1 MQNSNLQ
8 QNPNPILLQR
18 LERIN
23 PISIDGRVSR
33 AVGLTIEGTGPVS
46 SIGQSCRI
54 VTHDGDPGVE
64 AEVIGFRDDRVL
76 VMPLGE
82 VRGIGP
88 GSRLLF
94 EDRNPSVGV
103 SNSLLGRI
111 LDGMG
116 RPIDG
121 KGPLSSL
128 ETYPLYSPSLN
139 PLQRQRIAQPLDLGV
154 RAINGLLTCG
164 RGQKVGIFAGSGI
177 GKSVLLGM
185 MCRHTAA
192 DVTVLGLIGERGREV
207 KEFIEKEI
215 GDEGLQRT
223 VVVAATSD
231 QSPLVR
237 LRGAFIATAIAEY
250 FRDHGKDVLLMMDSL
265 TRVAHAQREV
275 GLAAGEPPTS
285 KGYPPSVFAV
295 LPRIL
300 ERVGPIDQGSLTG
313 LYTVLVEGDDLTDP
327 VADFI
332 RAILDGHIVLSRE
345 LASRGHYPAIDILQ
359 SISRVMPD
367 IADSGHISAARSLLG
382 ILATYRNAEDL
393 INLGAYRA
401 GTNSHLDV
409 AVAMMEHLRP
419 FLQQAVTDRAD
430 LASSLQK
437 LHELVLRAQEMGKN
451 FMGGRQ

>member
-1 MQNSNLQ
+1 MLD
-8 QNPNPILLQR
+8 PTLLHR
-18 LERIN
+18 LDRIN

-46 SIGQSCRI
+46 SIGQVCRI
-54 VTHDGDPGVE
+54 VTNENTAGVE

-88 GSRLLF
+88 GSRVIY
-94 EDRNPSVGV
+94 EDRVPSVGV
-103 SNSLLGRI
+103 SPALLGRI

-116 RPIDG
+116 RPIDD
-121 KGPLSSL
+121 KGPVPSL
-128 ETYPLYSPSLN
+128 QAYPLYSSSLN
-139 PLQRQRIAQPLDLGV
+139 PLERERISQPLDLGV
-154 RAINGLLTCG
+154 RAINALLTSG
-164 RGQKVGIFAGSGI
+164 RGQKVGIFAGSGV

-207 KEFIEKEI
+207 KEFIEKEL
-215 GDEGLQRT
+215 GEEGLRRT

-231 QSPLVR
+231 QPPLVR

-250 FRDHGKDVLLMMDSL
+250 FRDQGNDVLLLMDSL

-285 KGYPPSVFAV
+285 KGYPPSVFSV
-295 LPRIL
+295 LPKIL
-300 ERVGPIDQGSLTG
+300 ERVGPIERGSLTG
-313 LYTVLVEGDDLTDP
+313 LYTVLVEGDDLSDP

-345 LASRGHYPAIDILQ
+345 LASRGHFPAIDILQ

-367 IADSGHISAARSLLG
+367 IAAPTHITSARMILD

-393 INLGAYRA
+393 INLGAYRS
-401 GTNSHLDV
+401 GTNPRLDI

-419 FLQQAVTDRAD
+419 FLQQEVADRAD
-430 LASSLQK
+430 LASSLQW
-437 LHELVLRAQEMGKN
+437 LQLLMTRVQEMGKN
-451 FMGGRQ
+451 FTDGRQ

>member
-1 MQNSNLQ
+1 M
-8 QNPNPILLQR
+8 LQR
-18 LERIN
+18 LDRIN
-23 PISIDGRVSR
+23 PVSIDGRVSR

-54 VTHDGDPGVE
+54 VTNNDEAGVE

-76 VMPLGE
+76 VMPLGD

-88 GSRLLF
+88 GSRLIY
-94 EDRNPSVGV
+94 EDRTPTVGV
-103 SNSLLGRI
+103 GPALLGRI

-116 RPIDG
+116 RPIDE
-121 KGPLSSL
+121 KGPLCSL
-128 ETYPLYSPSLN
+128 EAYPLYSPSLN
-139 PLQRQRIAQPLDLGV
+139 PLERERISQPLDLGV

-164 RGQKVGIFAGSGI
+164 QGQKMGIFAGSGV

-215 GDEGLQRT
+215 GEEGLRRT
-223 VVVAATSD
+223 IVVAATSD
-231 QSPLVR
+231 QPPLVR

-250 FRDHGKDVLLMMDSL
+250 FRDQGKDVLLLMDSL

-295 LPRIL
+295 LPKIL
-300 ERVGPIDQGSLTG
+300 ERVGPIDRGSLTG
-313 LYTVLVEGDDLTDP
+313 LYTVLVEGDDLSDP

-345 LASRGHYPAIDILQ
+345 LASRGHFPAIDILQ

-367 IADSGHISAARSLLG
+367 IADSTHVAAARMILDL
-382 ILATYRNAEDL
+382 LATYKNAEDL
-393 INLGAYRA
+393 INLGAYRS
-401 GTNSHLDV
+401 GTNLRLDI
-409 AVAMMEHLRP
+409 AVAMMENLRP
-419 FLQQAVTDRAD
+419 FLQQEVVDRAD
-430 LASSLQK
+430 LASSLQW
-437 LHELVLRAQEMGKN
+437 LQQLITGAQEMGKN
-451 FMGGRQ
+451 FTDGRQ

>member
-1 MQNSNLQ
+1 MSNPTLLHRLDRIK
-8 QNPNPILLQR
+8 PI
-18 LERIN
+18 N
-23 PISIDGRVSR
+23 IDGRVTR

-54 VTHDGDPGVE
+54 VTHDHDVGVE

-88 GSRLLF
+88 GSRLIY
-94 EDRNPSVGV
+94 EDRTPTVGV
-103 SNSLLGRI
+103 SPDLLGRI

-116 RPIDG
+116 RPIDD
-121 KGPLSSL
+121 KGPISSL
-128 ETYPLYSPSLN
+128 AAYPLYHPSLN
-139 PLQRQRIAQPLDLGV
+139 PLERARISQPLDLGV
-154 RAINGLLTCG
+154 RAINAFLTCG
-164 RGQKVGIFAGSGI
+164 QGQKVGIFAGSGV

-207 KEFIEKEI
+207 KEFIEKEL
-215 GDEGLQRT
+215 GEEGLRHT
-223 VVVAATSD
+223 IVVAATSD
-231 QSPLVR
+231 QPPLVR

-250 FRDHGKDVLLMMDSL
+250 FRDQGKDVLLLMDSL

-285 KGYPPSVFAV
+285 KGYPPSVFGV
-295 LPRIL
+295 LPKML
-300 ERVGPIDQGSLTG
+300 ERVGPTDRGSLTG
-313 LYTVLVEGDDLTDP
+313 LYTVLVEGDDLSDP

-332 RAILDGHIVLSRE
+332 RAILDGHIVLNRD
-345 LASRGHYPAIDILQ
+345 LASRGHFPAIDILQ

-367 IADSGHISAARSLLG
+367 IADSSHLTAARELLG

-393 INLGAYRA
+393 INLGAYRQ
-401 GTNSHLDV
+401 GSNPELDV
-409 AVAMMEHLRP
+409 AVAMMNDVRSFLR
-419 FLQQAVTDRAD
+419 QQMSERAD
-430 LASSLQK
+430 LANSLQ
-437 LHELVLRAQEMGKN
+437 ELQQLTKQAGEMGKK
-451 FMGGRQ
+451 FTGDRQ

>member
-1 MQNSNLQ
+1 MPNR
-8 QNPNPILLQR
+8 NPNLLHR
-18 LERIN
+18 LDRIN
-23 PISIDGRVSR
+23 PVTIDGRVSR

-46 SIGQSCRI
+46 SIGQTCRI
-54 VTHDGDPGVE
+54 VTNDHDVGVE

-88 GSRLLF
+88 GSRLIY
-94 EDRNPSVGV
+94 EDRIPSVGV
-103 SNSLLGRI
+103 GTALLGRI

-116 RPIDG
+116 RPIDD
-121 KGPLSSL
+121 KGPVSWV
-128 ETYPLYSPSLN
+128 ETYPLFSPSLN
-139 PLQRQRIAQPLDLGV
+139 PLERQRISQPLDLGV
-154 RAINGLLTCG
+154 RAINALLTCG

-192 DVTVLGLIGERGREV
+192 DVTVVGLIGERGREV
-207 KEFIEKEI
+207 KEFIEEEI
-215 GDEGLQRT
+215 GEEGLRRT
-223 VVVAATSD
+223 IVVAATSD
-231 QSPLVR
+231 QPPLVR

-250 FRDHGKDVLLMMDSL
+250 FRDQGKDVLLLMDSL

-295 LPRIL
+295 LPKIL
-300 ERVGPIDQGSLTG
+300 ERVGAIDHGSLTG
-313 LYTVLVEGDDLTDP
+313 LYTVLVEGDDLSDP

-332 RAILDGHIVLSRE
+332 RAVLDGHIVLSRE
-345 LASRGHYPAIDILQ
+345 LASRGHFPAIDILQ

-367 IADSGHISAARSLLG
+367 MAEPSHLSSARMILDM
-382 ILATYRNAEDL
+382 LATYRNAEDL
-393 INLGAYRA
+393 INLGAYRT
-401 GTNSHLDV
+401 GTNSRLDV

-419 FLQQAVTDRAD
+419 FLQQEVADRAD
-430 LASSLQK
+430 LAGSLQWLQK
-437 LHELVLRAQEMGKN
+437 LTTLAQEMGKK
-451 FMGGRQ
+451 FTDGRQ